1 MRGTL
6 VALRYAKALLG
17 FSQDAQASE
26 TVARDMLAINKQH
39 LENHELQLVLE
50 NPLLSSE
57 KKEPLLRSLFP
68 KSCNQTFQLFS
79 LLARNKRL
87 SILVA
92 TGEQFLQLYAKQEL
106 KVNAFVTTAVA
117 LTPYMESAI
126 LEKAKGLTQ
135 EKIQIK
141 NKVDPEILGGFILK
155 IGDIQYD
162 ASVQHQ
168 LRAIKIAIT
177 KTNSI

>member
-6 VALRYAKALLG
+6 AALRYAKALLG

-68 KSCNQTFQLFS
+68 KACNQTLQLFS

-117 LTPYMESAI
+117 LTPNLESAI
-126 LEKAKGLTQ
+126 FQKSLIISLVLITYY
-135 EKIQIK
+135 K
-141 NKVDPEILGGFILK
+141 N
-155 IGDIQYD
+155 Q
-162 ASVQHQ
+162 S
-168 LRAIKIAIT
+168 
-177 KTNSI
+177 